1 MRLRKVVILER
12 CAPWGPKNNPVF
24 TQGDAVP
31 HHVPQHAP
39 KYLFPVDCGAAS
51 QAPILTSDS
60 QSSEDTHTTIKID
73 LKHVAVSS
81 RAQPARKLATC
92 KRQAER
98 RIEDLHESSR
108 MK

>member
-1 MRLRKVVILER
+1 MLQ
-12 CAPWGPKNNPVF
+12 GPKIKPVF
-24 TQGDAVP
+24 AFKDMLYHITFP
-31 HHVPQHAP
+31 NMPP

-60 QSSEDTHTTIKID
+60 QSSEHTHTTVKID

-81 RAQPARKLATC
+81 RARPARKLATC
-92 KRQAER
+92 KRRAEC
-98 RIEDLHESSR
+98 RIEDCHESSR